1 VDRRAATAK
10 GARVIRRCLLLLPL
24 IAACSETQIIQPD
37 YTVFDEFFQE
47 SPEQVDVLLIV
58 DNSCSML
65 AEQEKLA
72 TEFEAFVEFFHV
84 AQTDFHIG
92 VTTTDMYLQAGALIG
107 NPYFITATTPN
118 PGEVFRTNV
127 QVGAG
132 GSGFERGFEAAWSA
146 LSPSLRNNLNAGF
159 YREDAA
165 LAVIFVSDE
174 DDASPYAVRDWTDA
188 FWDFKG
194 QRNRE
199 LFTAS
204 ALVGVH
210 PITLQP
216 ASCGRMPDDVFAGA
230 DDAPRYWDMVEQT
243 GGVIR
248 SICESDFSEVVN
260 EIGLNVSGLRDRFDL
275 GGIPRDDAVELTMWI
290 PGTPGYLGDGVIVPQ
305 AGLEAD
311 GAYPWVVE
319 SDDQVAWVRF
329 TNPDSLP
336 PLNTRMLAQ
345 YEDPQFRGY

>member
-1 VDRRAATAK
+1 
-10 GARVIRRCLLLLPL
+10 VIRTLAFLLTLLG
-24 IAACSETQIIQPD
+24 CSETQLIVPD
-37 YTVFDEFFQE
+37 YGVFDEFFQE
-47 SPEQVDVLLIV
+47 SPEQIDVLLIV

-92 VTTTDMYLQAGALIG
+92 VTTTDMYVQGGALLG
-107 NPYFITATTPN
+107 NPYVIGPTTPN
-118 PGEVFRTNV
+118 PGEVFRNNV

-159 YREDAA
+159 YRDEAA
-165 LAVIFVSDE
+165 LAVIYVSDE

-194 QRNRE
+194 QRERGM
-199 LFTAS
+199 FTAS

-210 PITLQP
+210 PVTLQP
-216 ASCGRMPDDVFAGA
+216 STCGRIANDVFAGA
-230 DDAPRYWDMVEQT
+230 DDAPRYWDMVEET

-260 EIGLNVSGLRDRFDL
+260 EIGLNVSGLRERFEL
-275 GGIPRDDAVELTMWI
+275 RGIPRDDELTLTMWI
-290 PGTPGYLGDGVIVPQ
+290 PGTPGYLSDGVPVPPT
-305 AGLEAD
+305 GLEGD
-311 GAYPWVVE
+311 GAYAWVLE
-319 SDDQVAWVRF
+319 SDDQVAWIRF
-329 TNPDSLP
+329 TDSESLP
-336 PLNTRMLAQ
+336 PLNTRMMAEYQ
-345 YEDPQFRGY
+345 DPQFRGY

>member
-1 VDRRAATAK
+1 M
-10 GARVIRRCLLLLPL
+10 IRWLPLLLLL
-24 IAACSETQIIQPD
+24 AGCSETTLIVPD
-37 YTVFDEFFQE
+37 FTVNDEFFQDP
-47 SPEQVDVLLIV
+47 PEQVDVLLIV

-65 AEQEKLA
+65 AEQEALS
-72 TEFEAFVEFFHV
+72 TQFEAFIEFFHV
-84 AQTDFHIG
+84 AQTDFHIAI
-92 VTTTDMYLQAGALIG
+92 TTTDMYVQAGALLG
-107 NPYFITATTPN
+107 NPYVITPTTPN

-159 YREDAA
+159 YRDEAA

-194 QRNRE
+194 QRSRE
-199 LFTAS
+199 MFTAS

-210 PITLQP
+210 PVTLQP
-216 ASCGRMPDDVFAGA
+216 STCGRMPDDVFAGA

-248 SICESDFSEVVN
+248 SICESDFSEVVT
-260 EIGLNVSGLRDRFDL
+260 EIGLNVSGLKDSFTL
-275 GGIPRDDAVELTMWI
+275 AGVPRDDEVQLTMWI
-290 PGTPGYLGDGVIVPQ
+290 PGTPGYLGDGVDVPNT
-305 AGLEAD
+305 GLPETNEH
-311 GAYPWVVE
+311 PWVLE
-319 SDDQVAWVRF
+319 SDDQTAWIRF
-329 TNPDSLP
+329 TDPDSLP
-336 PLNTRMLAQ
+336 PLNTRMLAT